1 MWGANDN
8 LARSELQPMK
18 PSLSGHIEYSEEMDE
33 SLLRQ
38 LVSNEK
44 MAELGMLSIGMVHE
58 INSPLSVI
66 ASASQMILR
75 EGELSEFVQEM
86 VERIGEEARRLSQL
100 TRGLLSFAREEEG
113 TAEEIDINR
122 IVRDVMAFLKYE
134 AQKRSI
140 DVVEDLDHR
149 IPAVRVDA
157 NKLKQVLINLVMNA
171 IQAMPEGGTLRVSA
185 SFVGAG
191 LAPAQSGYP
200 QGVPLQDFVKIC
212 VADTGPGIPNEKLP
226 LIFEPFYTT
235 KEPGK
240 GTGLGLFITKN
251 IVRALK
257 GTIKVESE
265 AGKGSSFIVLL
276 PVA

>member
-18 PSLSGHIEYSEEMDE
+18 PSLPGHVEYSEEMDE
-33 SLLRQ
+33 HLLSQ

-66 ASASQMILR
+66 ASAAQMILR

-100 TRGLLSFAREEEG
+100 TRGLLSFAREEEEA
-113 TAEEIDINR
+113 AEEIDINR

-134 AQKRSI
+134 AYKRSI

-149 IPAVRVDA
+149 IPAVRVDP

-171 IQAMPEGGTLRVSA
+171 IQALPDGGSLRVST
-185 SFVGAG
+185 SFVRAG
-191 LAPAQSGYP
+191 LVPAQSGYP
-200 QGVPLQDFVKIC
+200 QGVPLQDLVEIS
-212 VADTGPGIPNEKLP
+212 VADTGPGIPKEKLP

-240 GTGLGLFITKN
+240 GTGLGLFITRS
-251 IVRALK
+251 IVRTLK

-265 AGKGSSFIVLL
+265 PGKGSSFIVLL
-276 PVA
+276 PVI

>member
-18 PSLSGHIEYSEEMDE
+18 PSLTGHIEYSDEMDE
-33 SLLRQ
+33 NLLRQ

-66 ASASQMILR
+66 ASAAQMILR

-86 VERIGEEARRLSQL
+86 VERIGEESRRLSQL

-113 TAEEIDINR
+113 AAEEVDINR

-140 DVVEDLDHR
+140 EVVEDMDHR
-149 IPAVRVDA
+149 IPAVKIDPNR
-157 NKLKQVLINLVMNA
+157 LKQVLINLVMNA
-171 IQAMPEGGTLRVSA
+171 IQAMPEGGTLRVA
-185 SFVGAG
+185 TRRRGRETG
-191 LAPAQSGYP
+191 DWRKLQSP
-200 QGVPLQDFVKIC
+200 IIDADFVEIS
-212 VADTGPGIPNEKLP
+212 VEDTGPGIPREKLP

-240 GTGLGLFITKN
+240 GTGLGLFITRS

-265 AGKGSSFIVLL
+265 PGKGSSFIVQLPLL
-276 PVA
+276 